1 MAKQYALRR
10 GRSILSSF
18 LHVVLNILLGV
29 GSIAITAISGSWI
42 LGILLVIISKWR
54 VFAVRPRFWWANI
67 KANLVDFIVGAS
79 FVLLAFAASN
89 TSLSV
94 PLFILPV
101 SIPLVYIILS
111 VGYTLWL
118 IFLKP
123 RSSERATALQSLVA
137 VFLGT
142 GTAAIMAGPIDAVW
156 LSLICFII
164 GYGAARHVL
173 IQNDEKDF
181 FLLSFLAGLLFA
193 EIAWLSHS
201 WLIVYTFTGT
211 GIIIPQLAL
220 ILTIFSFVLGSVYKS
235 LFKNEG
241 KMRFVDVAIPVIFSV
256 LIIAIIVIG
265 FSQPIFNI

>member
-1 MAKQYALRR
+1 MAKKYALRR

-18 LHVVLNILLGV
+18 LHVALNILLGV
-29 GSIAITAISGSWI
+29 GSIIVTAISGSWI

-79 FVLLAFAASN
+79 FVLLAYAANSA
-89 TSLSV
+89 SLA
-94 PLFILPV
+94 
-101 SIPLVYIILS
+101 IPLGVLPSLPLIYVILAI
-111 VGYTLWL
+111 GYTLWL

-123 RSSERATALQSLVA
+123 LSSERATAAQSLVA
-137 VFLGT
+137 VFLGVS
-142 GTAAIMAGPIDAVW
+142 AAATMAGAVDSIW

-193 EIAWLSHS
+193 EIAWLSQS
-201 WLIVYTFTGT
+201 WLIIYTFFDGS
-211 GIIIPQLAL
+211 IIIPQLAL
-220 ILTIFSFVLGSVYKS
+220 ILTIFSFVLGTVYKT
-235 LFKNEG
+235 LFKHEG
-241 KMRFVDVAIPVIFSV
+241 KIHFADVAIPVIFSI
-256 LIIAIIVIG
+256 LLIAIIVIG
-265 FSQPIFNI
+265 FSQPIFNK